1 MNILNIFHTGGLTL
15 GLSLVAL
22 VLFGI
27 FAYQAYMN
35 YNYIRDVMGKREKI
49 LFDNERPKWY
59 KLTHLWFAVAVV
71 VIYVIAM
78 LAVSSDYKGA

>member
-1 MNILNIFHTGGLTL
+1 MLLNIFNTGGLTL
-15 GLSLVAL
+15 GLSIVAL
-22 VLFGI
+22 VLFVI

-35 YNYIRDVMGKREKI
+35 YNYVRDVMGKRNKI

-71 VIYVIAM
+71 VLYVIVMFIVA
-78 LAVSSDYKGA
+78 SDYKGV